1 MKLYEMPN
9 TVVYLKTQEEYD
21 EYMKMCEEVGWK
33 WDNDLLP
40 TQHNIFNEYPD
51 VCVYIKEKLIFCDK
65 AYYED
70 QEYNILSFSE
80 LLNKLEGCGTKTCL
94 EFREL
99 HPYLIYALL
108 ENGAK
113 PELID
118 GEISCIFHTDDFLIR
133 IVGETDN
140 FEVQFGVRETF
151 DRWANSVDFTFS
163 LAVSKEDTYET
174 IVNYIDSR
182 IAKINALYREI
193 PTDFF
198 YDPCLKIS
206 V

>member
-1 MKLYEMPN
+1 MPN

-33 WDNDLLP
+33 WHGGQLP
-40 TQHNIFNEYPD
+40 TQNNVFNYYTD
-51 VCVYIKEKLIFCDK
+51 VCVVIKENLIYSDK
-65 AYYED
+65 KYYEEE
-70 QEYNILSFSE
+70 EYNILSFSE
-80 LLNKLEGCGTKTCL
+80 LLNKLKNCDIKTCL

-133 IVGETDN
+133 VVGETHN
-140 FEVQFGVRETF
+140 FEVQFGVKKTF
-151 DRWANSVDFTFS
+151 DRWGNSVDFTFS
-163 LAVSKEDTYET
+163 LEITEDDSFET
-174 IVNYIDSR
+174 IQRYVDNKLMTISE
-182 IAKINALYREI
+182 LYSII
-193 PTDFF
+193 PDGFF
-198 YDPCLKIS
+198 NDPCLKIS